1 MGTFSYKAVNKEG
14 KMVSGLLE
22 ISDRAGVMAHLSKQD
37 LRPISI
43 TQSAAKKGLLNIRFG
58 GKVKTKDLV
67 IFTRQLSTM
76 INAGVPLIRSI
87 STLQSQTE
95 NAKFKEVLDI
105 VNKDVQSGISLGDAF
120 GKHPRVFSDVFVN
133 MVRAGEAGGILDDIL
148 KRLAEQQ
155 EKNDSIR
162 KKVKGAMA
170 YPTVL
175 IVITTLAFFGLMFF
189 VVPMIGGILK
199 DLGGPDAELP
209 AITQAMLNISSF
221 IRDRWYVLLVVI
233 VVGGFLL
240 TRYLRSPKG
249 KSNFHHF
256 VLKVPAVGGI
266 VRKLAVARFA
276 RTFASLL
283 GAGVS
288 VLEALHVTGRAIGN
302 KAYEEALAKA
312 ADEVKNGKQLSQT
325 LSGSKLFPEIIPQM
339 LAVGEETG
347 KTDEVLLKV
356 ADFYEEEVDT
366 AINSVSTIIEPVMI
380 LIMGTMVGLIAA
392 SVMGPIASLSQNIK
406 G

>member
-1 MGTFSYKAVNKEG
+1 MGTFSYKAINKEG
-14 KMVSGLLE
+14 KMVSGMLE
-22 ISDRAGVMAHLSKQD
+22 ISDRAAVMAHLAKQD

-43 TQSAAKKGLLNIRFG
+43 TQSAVKKGLMNIRFG

-67 IFTRQLSTM
+67 VFTRQLSTM
-76 INAGVPLIRSI
+76 ISAGVPLIRSI
-87 STLQSQTE
+87 TTLQSQAE
-95 NAKFKEVLDI
+95 NQKFKEVLDA
-105 VNKDVQSGISLGDAF
+105 VNKDVQSGTSLGDAF

-162 KKVKGAMA
+162 KKVKGAMT

-209 AITQAMLNISSF
+209 AITQVMLDISGF
-221 IRDRWYVLLVVI
+221 MRDRWYILLAVFGI
-233 VVGGFLL
+233 GGFLL
-240 TRYLRSPKG
+240 ARYLRSPKG
-249 KSNFHHF
+249 KSKFHHF
-256 VLKVPAVGGI
+256 ILKVPAIGGI

-302 KAYEEALAKA
+302 KAYEEALTKA
-312 ADEVKNGKQLSQT
+312 AEGVKNGKQLSQT

-339 LAVGEETG
+339 ISVGEETG
-347 KTDEVLLKV
+347 KTDEVLIKV

-366 AINSVSTIIEPVMI
+366 AINGISSIIEPVMI
-380 LIMGTMVGLIAA
+380 LIMGAMVGLIAA
-392 SVMGPIASLSQNIK
+392 SVMGPIASLSNNIK